1 MNFRE
6 GADGTYRFEFPESG
20 EVLVTNDV
28 SDIDDM
34 LLAIFMRRVEE
45 LG

>member
-1 MNFRE
+1 LNFRE

-20 EVLVTNDV
+20 EVLVTNDI

-34 LLAIFMRRVEE
+34 LLAIFMRRVDE